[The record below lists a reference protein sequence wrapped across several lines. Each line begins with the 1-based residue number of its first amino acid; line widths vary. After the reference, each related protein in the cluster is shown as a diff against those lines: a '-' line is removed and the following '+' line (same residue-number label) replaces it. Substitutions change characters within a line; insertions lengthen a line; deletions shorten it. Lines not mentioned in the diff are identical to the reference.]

1 MTTRK
6 VAYAIVGLVSV
17 FLVFKAISFGIETRN
32 SLIAEMKSS
41 GGSVGSINRA
51 ENIQLAT
58 LNSNK

>member
-1 MTTRK
+1 MTTK
-6 VAYAIVGLVSV
+6 KLAYCIVGLVSA
-17 FLVFKAISFGIETRN
+17 FLIYKAVSFGIETRN

-41 GGSVGSINRA
+41 GGFVGSINHA

>member
-1 MTTRK
+1 MNK
-6 VAYAIVGLVSV
+6 KLAYTIVGLVST
-17 FLVFKAISFGIETRN
+17 FLIYQAVSFGIATRN

-41 GGSVGSINRA
+41 GGSIGSINHA